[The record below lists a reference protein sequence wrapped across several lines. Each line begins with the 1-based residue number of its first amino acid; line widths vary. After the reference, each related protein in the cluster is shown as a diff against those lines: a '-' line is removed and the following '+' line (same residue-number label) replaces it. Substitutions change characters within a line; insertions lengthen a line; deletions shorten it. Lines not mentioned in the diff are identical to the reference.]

1 MWLYD
6 KHPHPENTVQLKM
19 FLIIS
24 LYCWHLSECF
34 AVSFIVLTC
43 FLNCYN
49 KNNTDF
55 FILLK
60 FKI

>member
-6 KHPHPENTVQLKM
+6 KHPHPVNTVQLKT

-34 AVSFIVLTC
+34 AVSCIVLTC
-43 FLNCYN
+43 FLIYN
-49 KNNTDF
+49 KTNTDF